1 MLYGNKPKLFGVR
14 VLGSLTY
21 VLIPKEVRPKTDK
34 FDPRA
39 LKGYLVGFEASNIYR
54 VWIPATDRVVR
65 TRDVKIDESKRYE
78 PPIPAS
84 IKLSAQE
91 KEEMKKIQ
99 DLVDILHTTDHDWIE
114 DLEMIPAPLKPQKN
128 SQQQKPDVAAQLMT
142 PPATPEYPNK
152 ANPPK
157 RIKIKDKLR
166 LKRSL
171 HP

>member
-128 SQQQKPDVAAQLMT
+128 SQQQKLDVAAQLTT
-142 PPATPEYPNK
+142 PPATPEY
-152 ANPPK
+152 
-157 RIKIKDKLR
+157 
-166 LKRSL
+166 
-171 HP
+171 